1 MGGFPRVFAH
11 RGFHAP
17 LPGGPFE
24 NSLNAFK
31 RGIAAGVD
39 ALELDVRHTRDGAFV
54 IHHDPKVSGGR
65 KIADLL
71 ASELPNLP
79 DGQRIPRLSEV
90 AELARSANMRLVV
103 EMKEKGDEAGIVGE
117 LLAKL
122 PASQFDIISFNPSS
136 LKAVKKMNPSIRT
149 GMLAPRIPGS
159 IRESFIYRP
168 ALKVL
173 ELLHWEPALNRTRR
187 VGADYAAVDW
197 RMVSPNFLKGAAQR
211 GIGLDVWTVDDAKV
225 AAKLLEIDASDPGR
239 IHAITTD
246 LPDMVMKLRQGRKPL
261 ANSA

>member
-1 MGGFPRVFAH
+1 M
-11 RGFHAP
+11 
-17 LPGGPFE
+17 
-24 NSLNAFK
+24 NAFK

-54 IHHDPKVSGGR
+54 IHHDPTVSGGR

-71 ASELPNLP
+71 ESELPNLP
-79 DGQRIPRLSEV
+79 DGQKIPRLSEV

-103 EMKEKGDEAGIVGE
+103 EMKEKGDEAGIVAE
-117 LLAKL
+117 LLEKI

-136 LKAVKKMNPSIRT
+136 LKTVKTLDPMIRT

-168 ALKVL
+168 ALKL
-173 ELLHWEPALNRTRR
+173 LDLLHWEPALNRTKR

-197 RMVSPNFLKGAAQR
+197 RMITPNFLKGAAHR
-211 GIGLDVWTVDDAKV
+211 GIVLDVWTVDDASV
-225 AAKLLEIDASDPGR
+225 AAKLLKIDASDPGR

-246 LPDMVMKLRQGRKPL
+246 LPDMVMKMRQGSKPL
-261 ANSA
+261 ASSA